1 LPPDLE
7 LESIQEAALASPA
20 RGRARRTAKEP
31 VGIGLSEWMLLMF
44 LVGLGSVIRIAAAF
58 QHNPLDIQTT
68 DPGRWWFTATHLS
81 TLQPIAAID
90 PFAYQLWLGILAGL
104 SNNSPTAIAFHNA
117 VLSVL
122 TPWIWHRV
130 IREVTGNADIALIG
144 WALLSGLPSWISIFS
159 YTMSETLFLPAM
171 GLAIWLTIRFERT
184 QSGRD
189 CFWSALCWALASAT
203 RIFALPFAA
212 VFLVWSIRKS
222 SDKWIRAVQAL
233 AAFALLVAPLS
244 LRAHALLHVWHPFGF
259 PEMNQI
265 YMESGKRTLRFDISR
280 DRGSYHWSYEFGSPA
295 LYEEPLHPL
304 SDWRSTR
311 DGLVQ
316 FSIDEDHGAADW
328 HRALETN
335 RIPFRQRLRLWAE
348 NYIFFNFAPSW
359 PDNNPERLWDRVA
372 ISMRW
377 IWVPCGLVV
386 LLGNLCYRRELAAGA
401 AGIFATVTTLA
412 WALTPLLPAI
422 MEGRYRKPIEGL
434 LLVNLLVLIGCRQ
447 KARDR
452 QHGKAEYIFREVL
465 VAAND

>member
-1 LPPDLE
+1 LTTDLE
-7 LESIQEAALASPA
+7 LESIQEVAIA
-20 RGRARRTAKEP
+20 RRAQGRARRRSKEP
-31 VGIGLSEWMLLMF
+31 VGIGISEWLSLIF
-44 LVGLGSVIRIAAAF
+44 LVVLGSVIRIAAAF

-90 PFAYQLWLGILAGL
+90 PFGYQLWLGILAGL
-104 SNNSPTAIAFHNA
+104 TNNSPAAIAFHNA

-144 WALLSGLPSWISIFS
+144 WALFCGLPSWISIFS

-171 GLAIWLTIRFERT
+171 GLAIWLTVRFERT
-184 QSGRD
+184 QKRG
-189 CFWSALCWALASAT
+189 CFCSALCWALASAT

-212 VFLVWSIRKS
+212 VFLVWSMRKS
-222 SDKWIRAVQAL
+222 SHKWMKAGQVF
-233 AAFALLVAPLS
+233 AAFSLLAAPLS
-244 LRAHALLHVWHPFGF
+244 LRAHSLLHVWHPFGF

-280 DRGSYHWSYEFGSPA
+280 DNGAYHWTYEFGSPA
-295 LYEEPLHPL
+295 LYEEPLHPF
-304 SDWRSTR
+304 SEWHSTR
-311 DGLVQ
+311 EGVVQ
-316 FSIDEDHGAADW
+316 FSIDEDRGTADW
-328 HRALETN
+328 NRALKTN
-335 RIPFRQRLRLWAE
+335 RPPFPQRLRLWAE

-359 PDNNPERLWDRVA
+359 PDNNPDRLWDRVA

-377 IWVPCGLVV
+377 IWVPLGLVV
-386 LLGNLCYRRELAAGA
+386 LLGNFYYRRELASGA
-401 AGIFATVTTLA
+401 AGIVAIVTTLA

-434 LLVNLLVLIGCRQ
+434 LLVNLLVLICCRQ
-447 KARDR
+447 KKRDR
-452 QHGKAEYIFREVL
+452 QDLKAEYHLHEVL
-465 VAAND
+465 FAAND